1 MNKLINKKVGAA
13 VVAGTVVVAIV
24 AGLTVTTI
32 GQAVVFS
39 VTDTQ
44 TVLEAKELKTKHIQS
59 FGLGLE

>member
-13 VVAGTVVVAIV
+13 VVSGMVVVAIV

>member
-1 MNKLINKKVGAA
+1 MNKLINTKFGAA
-13 VVAGTVVVAIV
+13 VVAGMVVVAIV

>member
-1 MNKLINKKVGAA
+1 MNKLINKKVSAA
-13 VVAGTVVVAIV
+13 VISGMVVVAIV

>member
-1 MNKLINKKVGAA
+1 MNKLINKKVSAA
-13 VVAGTVVVAIV
+13 VISGMVVVAIV

-44 TVLEAKELKTKHIQS
+44 TVLEAKELKTKHVQS

>member
-1 MNKLINKKVGAA
+1 MNKLINKKVSAA
-13 VVAGTVVVAIV
+13 VISGMVVVAIV
-24 AGLTVTTI
+24 AGLTLTTI

-44 TVLEAKELKTKHIQS
+44 TVLEAKELKTTHIQS

>member
-13 VVAGTVVVAIV
+13 VVAGMVVVVIV

>member
-1 MNKLINKKVGAA
+1 MNKLINKKVSAA
-13 VVAGTVVVAIV
+13 VVSGMVIVAIV
-24 AGLTVTTI
+24 AGLTVTTV

>member
-1 MNKLINKKVGAA
+1 MNKLINKKVGVA
-13 VVAGTVVVAIV
+13 VVAGMVIVTIV
-24 AGLTVTTI
+24 AGLTLTTI

>member
-13 VVAGTVVVAIV
+13 VVAGMVVVAVV
-24 AGLTVTTI
+24 AGLTLTTM

-44 TVLEAKELKTKHIQS
+44 TVLEAKVLKTTHIQS

>member
-13 VVAGTVVVAIV
+13 VVAGMVVVAIV

-44 TVLEAKELKTKHIQS
+44 TVLEAKVLKTKHIQS